1 MGEPGSREEAEVRT
15 METGDL
21 SISSGGGGCCAGRV
35 GETRRS
41 RAAAPTAT
49 AAAIPAGMAACCG
62 VPLVSPTAPATG
74 RAARASNSR
83 GSRQRRA
90 TGKTGSKHR
99 GRSTQQA
106 ATRSRT
112 SRARPGRE
120 KKALARA
127 MREAGGCCV
136 DGCGGVLA
144 AVAGD
149 VLRGVRLKTV
159 RCPRGGLER
168 ECGGSGGGEAHS

>member
-1 MGEPGSREEAEVRT
+1 
-15 METGDL
+15 METGDR
-21 SISSGGGGCCAGRV
+21 SISSGVGGGCAGRV

-49 AAAIPAGMAACCG
+49 AAAIPAGMAVCCG

-74 RAARASNSR
+74 RAARASKSR
-83 GSRQRRA
+83 GIRRKRGTRRA
-90 TGKTGSKHR
+90 GGKHR
-99 GRSTQQA
+99 GRSTHQA

-112 SRARPGRE
+112 SRARPGKER
-120 KKALARA
+120 KALARA

-136 DGCGGVLA
+136 DGCGGVSA

-149 VLRGVRLKTV
+149 VLRGVWWKMV

-168 ECGGSGGGEAHS
+168 EFGGSGGGEAHS